1 MRHYAEGVGI
11 VVFAISIIVML
22 ITAFSITSFSILDT
36 DPTTYSIV
44 PMLML
49 PLFALFLG
57 KNKIKPKISAKSTVL
72 GVCLFGA
79 FIIISL
85 YLRFFF
91 SMLYI
96 SFKVY
101 MLILPIGIA
110 AMAIILFGFDNI
122 NKFKSVL
129 IYTIFAS
136 PVFFMPV
143 IGLNQDFASLNT
155 VVVYSIIHAF
165 DKSAVYLPPLSIKAG
180 SYVIGIGTT
189 CAGIGM
195 LIGIIFFMIPIAYF
209 FNGRLSRKIYWII
222 AGFAL
227 LLLLNVARMS
237 AIGYVWI
244 ANGPSAAASFVH
256 NFAGILAFYADIV
269 IMFFAAWTFGLA
281 MPAAKKKSKPDVLGY
296 ASLRSALPQIIIVTA
311 LAFAYF
317 AMTLDY
323 STALNISPML
333 IYNHAAFNPLSSKP
347 LQSDLS
353 QIGSGMNFS
362 VFSEATQDSAL
373 FLLSNKT
380 FTNQSPIVV
389 LVTRPNASITRDL
402 LKNTTLIG
410 SMNAMDTNGVPSS
423 IYEVESNGT
432 RFFVYSTELAYTV
445 NESAVFADAY
455 VVMPAKNIAGISCGY
470 DSFYTALL
478 NFPNALYTNRTE
490 ANYLKSAYC
499 IASRVVHA

>member
-1 MRHYAEGVGI
+1 
-11 VVFAISIIVML
+11 
-22 ITAFSITSFSILDT
+22 
-36 DPTTYSIV
+36 
-44 PMLML
+44 
-49 PLFALFLG
+49 
-57 KNKIKPKISAKSTVL
+57 
-72 GVCLFGA
+72 
-79 FIIISL
+79 
-85 YLRFFF
+85 
-91 SMLYI
+91 
-96 SFKVY
+96 
-101 MLILPIGIA
+101 
-110 AMAIILFGFDNI
+110 
-122 NKFKSVL
+122 
-129 IYTIFAS
+129 
-136 PVFFMPV
+136 
-143 IGLNQDFASLNT
+143 
-155 VVVYSIIHAF
+155 
-165 DKSAVYLPPLSIKAG
+165 
-180 SYVIGIGTT
+180 
-189 CAGIGM
+189 
-195 LIGIIFFMIPIAYF
+195 
-209 FNGRLSRKIYWII
+209 
-222 AGFAL
+222 
-227 LLLLNVARMS
+227 
-237 AIGYVWI
+237 
-244 ANGPSAAASFVH
+244 PSAAASFVH

-281 MPAAKKKSKPDVLGY
+281 MPVAKRKSKPDVLGY